1 MKGERMLSPQMIS
14 EQLDISVQAARDRME
29 EMPGCVDIGGGGKN
43 RMLRVPESGLEAWLS
58 NKVIVISRSSGKLR
72 RRRGGKLQAV

>member
-1 MKGERMLSPQMIS
+1 MKRELMLSPQAIA
-14 EQLDISVQAARDRME
+14 ERLDISLQAARDRMA
-29 EMPGCVDIGGGGKN
+29 EMPGCVDIGAGKN

-58 NKVIVISRSSGKLR
+58 NKVVVIGRSTGKLA